1 MDTKETYILPEEH
14 SRTARVIGIAG
25 IKRLEETHVAVFGVG
40 GVGGHC
46 AEALARAGIGQIT
59 LVDGDVVSLS
69 NINRQAVALH
79 STVGRSKVEVMAER
93 IRDINPRCLVTAL
106 HTYYLPD
113 TVDIEALR
121 VENFDYIADCVDS
134 VVAKVQ
140 LAVLCQQKE
149 IPLISAMAAGN
160 KIYPERFTVTDLFK
174 TNTDPLAK
182 VMRRELRAR
191 GVSRLTVVCS
201 DEVPVPVS
209 PETVVSDNTEAPHV
223 RPAPGSISFVPAVMG
238 MIMAGE
244 IIRSLSGIAEAQK
257 AEEEA
262 RRLAEVERQ
271 MQATQKR
278 RSGKGQTMQP

>member
-1 MDTKETYILPEEH
+1 MDAKEAYILPEEH
-14 SRTARVIGIAG
+14 SRTARVIGISG
-25 IKRLEETHVAVFGVG
+25 VRRLEDAHVAVFGIG

-46 AEALARAGIGQIT
+46 VEALARAGVGHLSII
-59 LVDGDVVSLS
+59 DGDVVTLS

-79 STVGRSKVEVMAER
+79 STVGRPKVEVMEER
-93 IRDINPRCLVTAL
+93 IRNINPNCQVTAL
-106 HTYYLPD
+106 HMYYLPETSD
-113 TVDIEALR
+113 MAAVR

-140 LAVLCQQKE
+140 LAVLCHQKD

-160 KIYPERFTVTDLFK
+160 KIYPERFVVTDLFK

-191 GVSRLTVVCS
+191 GLSQLTVVCS

-209 PETVVSDNTEAPHV
+209 PDAMVTDSTESPHP

-257 AEEEA
+257 AAEEA
-262 RRLAEVERQ
+262 HRLAEAERQ
-271 MQATQKR
+271 REEAER
-278 RSGKGQTMQP
+278 RRGGRPQT

>member
-1 MDTKETYILPEEH
+1 MDANETYLLPEEH
-14 SRTARVIGIAG
+14 SRTARVIGISG
-25 IKRLEETHVAVFGVG
+25 VKRLEDAHVAVFGIG

-46 AEALARAGIGQIT
+46 AEALARAGVGHLT

-79 STVGRSKVEVMAER
+79 STVGRAKVEVMAER
-93 IRDINPRCLVTAL
+93 IRDINPACQVTPL
-106 HTYYLPD
+106 HMYYLPETSD
-113 TVDIEALR
+113 MTAVH

-140 LAVLCQQKE
+140 LAVLCHQKDV
-149 IPLISAMAAGN
+149 PLISAMAAGN

-191 GVSRLTVVCS
+191 GLSRLTVVCS

-209 PETVVSDNTEAPHV
+209 PDAIVTDNAESPHP

-257 AEEEA
+257 AAEEA
-262 RRLAEVERQ
+262 RRLAEAEQ
-271 MQATQKR
+271 QQAASAQR
-278 RSGKGQTMQP
+278 RNKKSQNSPH